1 MSFIKSKSALTEC
14 ANRMK
19 QNPNNY
25 PIIKKYNKKIFDRY
39 KLDIFYELEELID
52 YNIMLSVERGDFF
65 DGFSMVG
72 KKEGDSD
79 EYSY

>member
-25 PIIKKYNKKIFDRY
+25 PIVKKYNKKIFDRY
-39 KLDIFYELEELID
+39 RFCIFNELEELID
-52 YNIMLSVERGDFF
+52 YSIMLHLE
-65 DGFSMVG
+65 
-72 KKEGDSD
+72 KEGFFNGW
-79 EYSY
+79 EEEVFR